1 MANNDDNDN
10 DYFYDNVFL
19 HSYRAK
25 LRIIFT
31 QPTKHDNFLNEN
43 VFCCFTQ

>member
-43 VFCCFTQ
+43 VFYCFTK